1 MNPTSTRRPP
11 SIALAAP
18 RVLAVALALGALS
31 LGACRKE
38 SEAEER
44 AEERERFE
52 KAAKEFRE
60 APKTPLGPEDR
71 EGLYALGAL
80 LGTRVAPYALAP
92 SELAEVERGFA
103 DAARAKKL
111 DLKEPDLEVWGTKV
125 DELLKKRSHPELAAE
140 LAKGRK
146 FAAAEAALPGAERL
160 ASGVVVRTISAGK
173 GPLPGA
179 ADLVRVAYRGT
190 VAGGEAPFDERADA
204 ELPLGRVIPCW
215 NEAMPKLAVGTK
227 ARLVC
232 PPETAYGDQ
241 GRPPKIAG
249 GATLAFDV
257 EILGARPAPK

>member
-1 MNPTSTRRPP
+1 MNLTPTLRPP
-11 SIALAAP
+11 AFALAALC
-18 RVLAVALALGALS
+18 VLACALA

-52 KAAKEFRE
+52 KAAKEFRA

-92 SELAEVERGFA
+92 AELAEVERGFA
-103 DAARAKKL
+103 DAARARKL
-111 DLKEPDLEVWGTKV
+111 ALEDPDLEAWGTKV

-160 ASGVVVRTISAGK
+160 ASGVVVRTIAAGK

-190 VAGGEAPFDERADA
+190 VAGGDAPFDERADA

-215 NEAMPKLAVGTK
+215 NEALPRLAIGTK

-257 EILGARPAPK
+257 EILGARPAPR